1 MSVQTV
7 DLYRCAP
14 RGISLFLAFLITFL
28 SNVPAA
34 MAQSSEFHRFG
45 IGLGVFVSEQKTNA
59 RLAGEV
65 GGEGTPIDLE
75 GDLGL
80 DKSSSVFRLD
90 GYYRFNET
98 HRLDFSAFDLSRSAS
113 KQVQTE
119 IDFDDVIYPIDTVV
133 SADFDL
139 KIYKLAYT
147 WSFMRRDKGYLG
159 LTAGLYIADIGTRL
173 AAESIGATSGSGITA
188 PLPVIGLRGQYDF
201 TEKWAFR
208 GSAELF
214 ALEYGDFDGSL
225 SDLYAGVDY
234 RFRDRFAVGLGINSV
249 NLNVGVSGSGFN
261 GDLNWRYTGG
271 VLSLKFDF

>member
-1 MSVQTV
+1 VGF
-7 DLYRCAP
+7 A
-14 RGISLFLAFLITFL
+14 IAFF

-34 MAQSSEFHRFG
+34 MAQSDEFNRFG
-45 IGLGVFVSEQKTNA
+45 IGLGVFVSERNTTT
-59 RLAGEV
+59 RLAGQV

-80 DKSSSVFRLD
+80 EKSSSVFRFD
-90 GYYRFNET
+90 GYFRFNER

-113 KQVQTE
+113 KQIQTE

-173 AAESIGATSGSGITA
+173 AAESIGAVSGSGITA
-188 PLPVIGLRGQYDF
+188 PLPVVGLRGQYDI
-201 TEKWAFR
+201 TEKWVFR

-234 RFRDRFAVGLGINSV
+234 RFRDRMAVGLGLNSV
-249 NLNVGVSGSGFN
+249 NLNVGVDSSGFN
-261 GDLNWRYTGG
+261 GNLDWRYTGG
-271 VLSLKFDF
+271 ILSVKFDF